1 MSGVEFDEGRIYNQ
15 NLNNN
20 SMSKHESGLSG
31 WLVKHHLAKNL
42 KHANIILLILALI
55 FLGFSIN
62 IFMSLY
68 KSNKYSKY
76 DVPEEILK
84 GLPDDIRQRIID
96 NNNRK

>member
-1 MSGVEFDEGRIYNQ
+1 MSGVQFDEGRIYNQ

-62 IFMSLY
+62 IFMRLY
-68 KSNKYSKY
+68 KTQNSTPRIEIS
-76 DVPEEILK
+76 EETLK
-84 GLPDDIRQRIID
+84 SLPDEIRQKII
-96 NNNRK
+96 NQNAN